1 MSIPTRSIDRF
12 VMQVRGASIC
22 INEALSEMLDWH
34 LPESQGVKDYLE
46 KVKTTLQ
53 MMGDQFDEAAHPK
66 GK

>member
-22 INEALSEMLDWH
+22 INEAISEMLDWH
-34 LPESQGVKDYLE
+34 LPGSEEVKNYLKNLE
-46 KVKTTLQ
+46 TNLREIGNK
-53 MMGDQFDEAAHPK
+53 FDEAAHPK